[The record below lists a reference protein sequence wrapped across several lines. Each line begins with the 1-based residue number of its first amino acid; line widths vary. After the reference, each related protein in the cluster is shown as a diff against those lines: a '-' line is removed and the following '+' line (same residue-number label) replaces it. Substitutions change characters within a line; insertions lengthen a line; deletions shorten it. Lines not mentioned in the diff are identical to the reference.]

1 MTLKLTIFKRLVIG
15 YLLIIILV
23 SALGIYILFRLN
35 HLDRTIQSMNTVDV
49 AAIRLVKEIIQGFY
63 SQISYEKKYTISRD
77 SDFLKQFDEISDYLA
92 DRIAQLERIA
102 DAPEVKSLTLS
113 LKHNQDRYLALF
125 ERIKTNTAEGRD
137 LVKRDNVIASME
149 FAAHSIVE
157 LSDKSRDLKLQA
169 SGVISSQII
178 KAITITGIA
187 LIASM
192 VLVSLILT
200 RSINTPIKLLQEK
213 TKVIAEG
220 EFGRPLEIASPPE
233 IKELAESFNVM
244 CSRLQELDQVKIDY
258 ISHLSH
264 ELRTP
269 LTAIKEALSMLM
281 EGVYAADPEKQQDLF
296 DIVKNECDRLIGSV
310 NRILD
315 LSRMEAGMAQFQFG
329 FFDLPLLVRHIG
341 AKLDPIAER
350 KNIRFS
356 LDIPENIPNV
366 KMDEDK
372 IGQVIENVLGNAL
385 KFTDV
390 GGHISITL
398 SENNINGTLEVTI
411 SDTGCGIPEENLQ
424 EIFDKFKRVDDRKK
438 AVRGT
443 GLGLAIAR
451 HIINAH
457 GGSIGA
463 ESEPG
468 NGSTF
473 IFSLPLLSV
482 VS

>member
-1 MTLKLTIFKRLVIG
+1 
-15 YLLIIILV
+15 
-23 SALGIYILFRLN
+23 
-35 HLDRTIQSMNTVDV
+35 
-49 AAIRLVKEIIQGFY
+49 
-63 SQISYEKKYTISRD
+63 
-77 SDFLKQFDEISDYLA
+77 
-92 DRIAQLERIA
+92 
-102 DAPEVKSLTLS
+102 
-113 LKHNQDRYLALF
+113 
-125 ERIKTNTAEGRD
+125 
-137 LVKRDNVIASME
+137 
-149 FAAHSIVE
+149 
-157 LSDKSRDLKLQA
+157 
-169 SGVISSQII
+169 
-178 KAITITGIA
+178 
-187 LIASM
+187 
-192 VLVSLILT
+192 
-200 RSINTPIKLLQEK
+200 
-213 TKVIAEG
+213 
-220 EFGRPLEIASPPE
+220 
-233 IKELAESFNVM
+233 
-244 CSRLQELDQVKIDY
+244 
-258 ISHLSH
+258 
-264 ELRTP
+264 

-457 GGSIGA
+457 GGSIWA

-468 NGSTF
+468 KGSTF